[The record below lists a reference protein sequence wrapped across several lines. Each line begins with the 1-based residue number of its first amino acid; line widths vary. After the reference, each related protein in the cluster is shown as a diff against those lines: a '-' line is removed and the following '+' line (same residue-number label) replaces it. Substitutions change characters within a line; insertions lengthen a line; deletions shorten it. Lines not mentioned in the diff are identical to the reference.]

1 MMVMATETDVKQFAQ
16 LPALCPVFNV
26 RAASRLLTQLFDD
39 TLKPSGLQI
48 TQLSILVGI
57 TTSEN
62 PTINQLAKIL
72 VMDRTTLTRG
82 LKPLEK
88 IGLIKIKKGNDRRT
102 TLLEVTPKGLKAMY
116 KALPYWKQARDRVA
130 DQYGEK
136 FLDGLNKS
144 LASVH
149 QEKIC

>member
-1 MMVMATETDVKQFAQ
+1 MIIVATETDVKKFAK

-39 TLKPSGLQI
+39 ILKPSGLQI

-57 TTSEN
+57 ATSKN
-62 PTINQLAKIL
+62 PTINQLAKTL

-88 IGLIKIKKGNDRRT
+88 IGLIKIAKGDDKRT
-102 TLLEVTPKGLKAMY
+102 TLLEVTPKGLKTMY
-116 KALPYWKQARDRVA
+116 KALPYWKQARDKVA
-130 DQYGEK
+130 DEFGEK
-136 FLDGLNKS
+136 FLDGLLKS
-144 LASVH
+144 LTSVH
-149 QEKIC
+149 QEKLC

>member
-1 MMVMATETDVKQFAQ
+1 MIETFDANDFAK

-39 TLKPSGLQI
+39 ILKPSGLQI

-57 TTSEN
+57 ATSEN

-88 IGLIKIKKGNDRRT
+88 AGLLKIKKGDDKRT
-102 TLLEVTPKGLKAMY
+102 TILEVTPKGMKIML
-116 KALPYWKQARDRVA
+116 KALPYWKKARAKAID
-130 DQYGEK
+130 DFGEK
-136 FLDGLNKS
+136 FIDGLNKS
-144 LASVH
+144 LATVH
-149 QEKIC
+149 QEKKC

>member
-1 MMVMATETDVKQFAQ
+1 MNMTSSNVQEFAK
-16 LPALCPVFNV
+16 LPTLCPVFNV

-57 TTSEN
+57 VTSKV
-62 PTINQLAKIL
+62 PTINQLAKTL

-88 IGLIKIKKGNDRRT
+88 TGLIKIKKGDDKRT
-102 TLLEVTPKGLKAMY
+102 TLLEVTPKGIKTMN
-116 KALPYWKQARDRVA
+116 KALPYWKKARDKVA
-130 DQYGEK
+130 NDFGEK

-149 QEKIC
+149 QEKTC

>member
-1 MMVMATETDVKQFAQ
+1 MIMSSMDAQEFAK

-57 TTSEN
+57 ATSED

-82 LKPLEK
+82 LRPLEK
-88 IGLIKIKKGNDRRT
+88 TGLIKIKKGDDKRT
-102 TLLEVTPKGLKAMY
+102 TLLEVTPKGIKTMY
-116 KALPYWKQARDRVA
+116 KALPYWKKARAKVVED
-130 DQYGEK
+130 YGEK

-149 QEKIC
+149 QEKIR